1 MKQNPFTHAF
11 EFERSETP
19 QIRDDGIK
27 VNNDDENSIDGNKEN
42 ISTTTTNNNN
52 VRSDNNNDQRNNKEF
67 ENNTL
72 NTNIQ
77 TNTKETDQSKGSK
90 TTTENINNKRTAF
103 VNVGKPK
110 CASNPTTKTNNNIN
124 NKKEINNPTQ
134 CDITKPAK
142 FGLSKV
148 TSAQQQSSSQNG
160 PTNRKSHNARG
171 NGLSRS
177 YSIREN
183 QQKSTIKGKS
193 FTRYN
198 TGGKSTKA
206 SADTKWHQSIEN
218 DKAGL
223 TAQKIGN
230 REKQRNLNSSHVSVK
245 DLEKILGV
253 DLAELQEVIKK
264 YKSEDTSTKENCQG
278 ENDVS
283 DSNSVSSEIVKDN
296 LVGGKKMQD
305 GHKKGENEKT
315 NNETADNKGK
325 FHFSCDNVIHLIP
338 LQQVM
343 CHCAPISS
351 MYERNYIRL

>member
-1 MKQNPFTHAF
+1 MKQNPFAHAF
-11 EFERSETP
+11 ELEGSETP

-52 VRSDNNNDQRNNKEF
+52 VRGDNNNDQSNNKEF
-67 ENNTL
+67 ENTL

-90 TTTENINNKRTAF
+90 TTTENTNNKTTAF
-103 VNVGKPK
+103 IDVGKPK
-110 CASNPTTKTNNNIN
+110 CASNPTTKTNNTIN
-124 NKKEINNPTQ
+124 NKKEINGPKQ
-134 CDITKPAK
+134 CDITIPAK

-148 TSAQQQSSSQNG
+148 TSVQQQPSSQNG
-160 PTNRKSHNARG
+160 PTNRKSLNARG
-171 NGLSRS
+171 NGLSRC

-193 FTRYN
+193 FSRYN

-206 SADTKWHQSIEN
+206 SADTNRHQSIEN

-253 DLAELQEVIKK
+253 NVTELQEVIKK

-278 ENDVS
+278 ENDVT
-283 DSNSVSSEIVKDN
+283 DSNSVSLEIVRDT
-296 LVGGKKMQD
+296 LVGGKKTQD
-305 GHKKGENEKT
+305 GCKKDETEKT
-315 NNETADNKGK
+315 NNETVDNKGK
-325 FHFSCDNVIHLIP
+325 FYFSCDKVIELTP
-338 LQQVM
+338 LQKVI